1 MSPEQPRAQRARCGV
16 QGYYPC
22 QTGEPRG
29 PSPSGGK
36 TPANMHVSERPAP
49 NGRGVGSR
57 GTAPCAG
64 VLPLLLPGA
73 VAAVAGLELPDA
85 FVQVGNVKVRPE
97 LFREKKLRIGALEK

>member
-1 MSPEQPRAQRARCGV
+1 MGAVWGAG
-16 QGYYPC
+16 GAPC
-22 QTGEPRG
+22 QTREPRG
-29 PSPSGGK
+29 PSPSGK

-64 VLPLLLPGA
+64 VLPLLLPGT